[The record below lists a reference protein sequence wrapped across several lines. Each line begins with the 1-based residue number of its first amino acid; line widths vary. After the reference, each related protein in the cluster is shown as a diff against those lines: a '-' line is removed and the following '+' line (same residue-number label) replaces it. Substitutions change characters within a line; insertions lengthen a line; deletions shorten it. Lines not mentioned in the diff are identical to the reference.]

1 MKTSDIQTQLKLKSR
16 INTKYIRVLALTN
29 KISSI
34 RTDQYDSELNKA
46 LCKER
51 TEQFGLWLL
60 LFERFDNLCLR
71 VNPDEV

>member
-1 MKTSDIQTQLKLKSR
+1 
-16 INTKYIRVLALTN
+16 
-29 KISSI
+29 
-34 RTDQYDSELNKA
+34 